1 MGLADEQMYHT
12 PAQEGCLDTETKLFT
27 KKGKEKRNE
36 KGNLEDDSAS
46 HRHSAHCTL
55 YFTRSYELHAVHVE
69 TGKLNYSLKKLFEL
83 WVSK

>member
-1 MGLADEQMYHT
+1 MGHSDEQVYHT
-12 PAQEGCLDTETKLFT
+12 PAQEGCPDTETKLFT

-46 HRHSAHCTL
+46 HRHGAHCTL

-69 TGKLNYSLKKLFEL
+69 TGKLNYSLKYNEL
-83 WVSK
+83 GN